1 MTTSRGIGGGPRPTH
16 PPETGERLADGGEA
30 HSLGPPL
37 YPPSQGAWAGLQPR
51 RCSDL
56 REPWRLPS
64 RLGHAPPRS
73 AGHRPPPPQRHG
85 RDPFRPAQ
93 LDPGVGFARKHQ
105 CPCTGSGSARHR
117 QSLDKSEYTIAA
129 GTLVLE
135 HGQQVPDCCR
145 LARRQRVNCELHAV
159 RVPTRPSR
167 TLVGPITV
175 RGRRTVCGAPGGA
188 ARKTIGRPT
197 PACVRLPA
205 AAVSRSRGRPAPRPS
220 TAARVIAV
228 PLRRRAAP
236 GQRCR
241 RGPESDLTRPQSS
254 ARWRGWKRNSA
265 PGCSSNRPG
274 GSRPRRPGGLFR
286 VTRSKVFGWQ
296 CAEPSLPGLRA
307 ACPRLSMQLIPT
319 GTAVDF

>member
-1 MTTSRGIGGGPRPTH
+1 MAGRPTASAR
-16 PPETGERLADGGEA
+16 PCTRLRKVPGLDYNRADVQISANPGD
-30 HSLGPPL
+30 
-37 YPPSQGAWAGLQPR
+37 
-51 RCSDL
+51 CL
-56 REPWRLPS
+56 RVLATH
-64 RLGHAPPRS
+64 RLGQRDMALRRLSGMGGILFDPRNWT
-73 AGHRPPPPQRHG
+73 R
-85 RDPFRPAQ
+85 
-93 LDPGVGFARKHQ
+93 GVGFARKHQ

-205 AAVSRSRGRPAPRPS
+205 AAVSRSLGRPAPRPS

-254 ARWRGWKRNSA
+254 ARWRGCKRNSA

-286 VTRSKVFGWQ
+286 VTRSKVFGWK

-307 ACPRLSMQLIPT
+307 ACPRLSIKMIPT
-319 GTAVDF
+319 GSAVDF